1 MIYHFSVYSLEAF
14 DKIQRSFLTDIGVD
28 ELSAFI
34 SFNLATLSLRR
45 DIAMLGLIHGAGFE
59 LAPQHFQRFGLSELL
74 FSTDGPNDTN
84 DITANCMNIAGPIT
98 GNGLA
103 VRAGFN

>member
-1 MIYHFSVYSLEAF
+1 MIYFFSVYSLEAF
-14 DKIQRSFLTDIGVD
+14 DQIQRSFLKDIGVD

-34 SFNLATLSLRR
+34 SFNLTPLSLRR
-45 DIAMLGLIHGAGFE
+45 DIAMLGLIHRAVFE
-59 LAPQHFQRFGLSELL
+59 LAPQHFQRFVLSELL
-74 FSTDGPNDTN
+74 FFTDGPNDAN
-84 DITANCMNIAGPIT
+84 DITVNCMNIAGPIT